1 MRPSLAR
8 KIVGVY
14 QAAGGLVGVA
24 MSVFVIPT
32 ALARV
37 PEHHRGGLLVFIGVS
52 LMMFAL
58 LGLAGVLILQHQRLG
73 AWLTPALQIAQI
85 PMWSALGTSWIFTT
99 GPYIGPAWSHAGLGL
114 SFGLKLQWFAQVRGG
129 GPPDW
134 GAINLVPLAILFLL
148 RLTMHDSSDP
158 VDTAATSTVT
168 TPHTPSIAPPA

>member
-1 MRPSLAR
+1 MQPSVAR
-8 KIVGVY
+8 RIVGVY
-14 QAAGGLVGVA
+14 EAAGGLLGVA
-24 MSVFVIPT
+24 LSVFVIPS

-52 LMMFAL
+52 LTMFAL
-58 LGLAGVLILQHQRLG
+58 LGLAGILLLHHHRLG
-73 AWLTPALQIAQI
+73 AGLTAALQIAQV

-134 GAINLVPLAILFLL
+134 GAINLVPLAMLFLL
-148 RLTMHDSSDP
+148 RVALHGSSDP
-158 VDTAATSTVT
+158 VGTSARSTVT
-168 TPHTPSIAPPA
+168 TPHTPSVAPPA